1 MILTIELPE
10 MEEAAW
16 KEEAARLGVTPEELF
31 RQAAREKMQALLAG
45 LKDRRVPQSLDE
57 IKPRRLPPPG
67 KTAMQMVY
75 QQLVDDEDDVS
86 DEEVRRALEELS

>member
-1 MILTIELPE
+1 MTVTLELTPEL
-10 MEEAAW
+10 EAAL
-16 KEEAARLGVTPEELF
+16 KEEAERQGLTPEGLSD
-31 RQAAREKMQALLAG
+31 QAAMQALIAG
-45 LKDRRVPQSLDE
+45 LKNRRVPQSLDE

-75 QQLVDDEDDVS
+75 QQLPADES

>member
-1 MILTIELPE
+1 MTVTLELTPEL
-10 MEEAAW
+10 EEVL
-16 KEEAARLGVTPEELF
+16 KEEAARQGVTPESLSE
-31 RQAAREKMQALLAG
+31 QAKMQVLIAG
-45 LKDRRVPQSLDE
+45 LKHRRIPQSLDE

-86 DEEVRRALEELS
+86 DEEVQRVLEELC

>member
-1 MILTIELPE
+1 MTITLELTPG
-10 MEEAAW
+10 MEAALT
-16 KEEAARLGVTPEELF
+16 EAAARQGVAPEGLTE
-31 RQAAREKMQALLAG
+31 QEKMEALIAG
-45 LKDRRVPQSLDE
+45 LKGQPVPQTLAE

-75 QQLVDDEDDVS
+75 QQIPAEET